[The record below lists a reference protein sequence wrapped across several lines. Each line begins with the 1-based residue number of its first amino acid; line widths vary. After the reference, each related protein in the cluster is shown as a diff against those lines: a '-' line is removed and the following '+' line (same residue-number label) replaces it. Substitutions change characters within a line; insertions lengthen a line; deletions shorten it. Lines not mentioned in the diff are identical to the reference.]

1 MISSL
6 NQFKQKYLIYFW
18 DTAKSMIALAIIAS
32 IYFGFFG
39 TGWQVTGE
47 MTRWG
52 GEFLE
57 LFGLDTSKYS
67 YYKMT
72 NLSGSPLTRYEGL
85 VLIGMFIGALI
96 AALFANKV
104 KFRLP
109 ASRIRIFQAI
119 VGGILA
125 GFGARLAFVCNLLD
139 FFTGL
144 PYFSLH
150 TWEFAVFMVLGI
162 WCATKVGKLKIFMP
176 KATPQKCGINGKG
189 IEHDKGRAK
198 RHFRYGMVI
207 LIATLVWLVYLFV
220 VTEPFKLGVKSSF
233 LPLGLIFGLIF
244 GFIISRGQVCF
255 TSCFRDLFLFG
266 RDNAA
271 KGAFYG
277 MLIATFIVF
286 VLMLNGYSA
295 FVRSFSV
302 AVALGAF
309 LFGFGI
315 VFAGGCECG
324 WAYRAA
330 EGQTHF
336 MIVGVANFAGTA
348 ILAIIYDQ
356 IPDWIKSGPK
366 IQFLNELGS
375 LPGLTLNVGLLL
387 LCVALIFAYKKR
399 FFAKGAY

>member
-1 MISSL
+1 MLSIL
-6 NQFKQKYLIYFW
+6 RQFKQKYLIYFW
-18 DTAKSMIALAIIAS
+18 DTSKAMVALAIIAS

-67 YYKMT
+67 YYQMT
-72 NLSGSPLTRYEGL
+72 NLSGNPLTRYEGL
-85 VLIGMFIGALI
+85 VLIGMFLGALI
-96 AALFANKV
+96 AALWANKV

-109 ASRIRIFQAI
+109 ASKIRVAQAI
-119 VGGILA
+119 LGGLLS
-125 GFGARLAFVCNLLD
+125 GFGARLAFGCNLLD

-150 TWEFAVFMVLGI
+150 TWEFAIFMVLGI
-162 WCATKVGKLKIFMP
+162 FVATKVGKLKIFMP
-176 KATPQKCGINGKG
+176 KTTLEKCGANGKG
-189 IEHDKGRAK
+189 IVHDKNRAN
-198 RHFRYGMVI
+198 RHFKYGLAI
-207 LIATLVWLVYLFV
+207 LILTLIWVVYLFAT
-220 VTEPFKLGVKSSF
+220 TEPFTLKVKSTF
-233 LPLGLIFGLIF
+233 LPLGLLFGLVF
-244 GFIISRGQVCF
+244 GFVISRGQVCF

-271 KGAFYG
+271 KGAYFG
-277 MLIATFIVF
+277 MIIATFIIF
-286 VLMLNGYSA
+286 ILMLNGYTA
-295 FVRSFSV
+295 FVRSLSV

-324 WAYRAA
+324 WTYRAA
-330 EGQTHF
+330 EGQLHF

-348 ILAIIYDQ
+348 ILALIYDK

-366 IQFLNELGS
+366 IQLLNEMGA
-375 LPGLTLNVGLLL
+375 LPGLALNIGFLLL
-387 LCVALIFAYKKR
+387 SLALIFAYKKQ
-399 FFAKGAY
+399 FFAKRGL

>member
-1 MISSL
+1 MISAL

-85 VLIGMFIGALI
+85 VLIGMFIGALV

-125 GFGARLAFVCNLLD
+125 GFGARLAFGCNLLD

-176 KATPQKCGINGKG
+176 KATP
-189 IEHDKGRAK
+189 
-198 RHFRYGMVI
+198 
-207 LIATLVWLVYLFV
+207 
-220 VTEPFKLGVKSSF
+220 
-233 LPLGLIFGLIF
+233 
-244 GFIISRGQVCF
+244 RG
-255 TSCFRDLFLFG
+255 
-266 RDNAA
+266 
-271 KGAFYG
+271 
-277 MLIATFIVF
+277 
-286 VLMLNGYSA
+286 
-295 FVRSFSV
+295 
-302 AVALGAF
+302 AV
-309 LFGFGI
+309 
-315 VFAGGCECG
+315 
-324 WAYRAA
+324 
-330 EGQTHF
+330 
-336 MIVGVANFAGTA
+336 
-348 ILAIIYDQ
+348 
-356 IPDWIKSGPK
+356 
-366 IQFLNELGS
+366 
-375 LPGLTLNVGLLL
+375 
-387 LCVALIFAYKKR
+387 
-399 FFAKGAY
+399 